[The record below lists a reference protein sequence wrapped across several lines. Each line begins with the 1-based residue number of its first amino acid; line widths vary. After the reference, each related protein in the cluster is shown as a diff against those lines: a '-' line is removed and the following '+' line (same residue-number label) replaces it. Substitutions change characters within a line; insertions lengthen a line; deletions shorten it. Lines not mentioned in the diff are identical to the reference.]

1 MSTELAGPTRRD
13 RQRAATVAEI
23 KAVAR
28 QRLVE
33 GGQTAIG
40 LRAIA
45 RDLGLSAPA
54 LYRYFPSH
62 EDLITALITD
72 LFDEL
77 TEAMVAARDEYAPDD
92 IGGRLYAIALGLRA
106 WAVDHPAEFG
116 LVFGSP
122 VHSPMLDLYDD
133 SPCHQ
138 AGMRFGA
145 VFKDLMQELWRLRP
159 FEIPPDDEL
168 GPELVAQLQ
177 SRAAQFGGLPPG
189 AIYLSLTYW
198 TRVYGL
204 ICMEIFGQLHWA
216 LDDAGPYFQAQLN
229 EIARA
234 LGLDCL

>member
-1 MSTELAGPTRRD
+1 MSTEPTVETRRD

-23 KAVAR
+23 KAAAR
-28 QRLVE
+28 RRLVE

-45 RDLGLSAPA
+45 RDLDLSAPA

-62 EDLITALITD
+62 DELITALITD
-72 LFDEL
+72 LYDEL
-77 TEAMVAARDEYAPDD
+77 TAAMVAARDEFEPEDLAS
-92 IGGRLYAIALGLRA
+92 RLYATALAFRTWG
-106 WAVDHPAEFG
+106 VTHPAEFG

-122 VHSPMLDLYDD
+122 VHSPMLDLYDE

-145 VFKDLMQELWRLRP
+145 VFKDLMQELWHRRP
-159 FEIPPDDEL
+159 FPIPADEEL

-177 SRAAQFGGLPPG
+177 SRAAQFGDLPPG
-189 AIYLSLTYW
+189 AIYLILNYW
-198 TRVYGL
+198 TRLYGL

-216 LDDAGPYFQAQLN
+216 LDDAGPYYQAQVN

-234 LGLDCL
+234 LSLDCL